1 MAGESRIELVEKY
14 ERYFPGQTYVLSL
27 MEGSGYI
34 VGFKKIAI
42 GYIPGFQLSRI
53 LVKPRL
59 PLLKS
64 G

>member
-34 VGFKKIAI
+34 VGFRV
-42 GYIPGFQLSRI
+42 GPES
-53 LVKPRL
+53 
-59 PLLKS
+59 
-64 G
+64 